1 MFTVENHGSIFL
13 VQPLTADVRDWLDSN
28 TEGMWYGGA
37 LVVEHRYIEALV
49 AGMVEEGFVKT

>member
-1 MFTVENHGSIFL
+1 
-13 VQPLTADVRDWLDSN
+13 VRDWLDSN